1 MSVVLAIVV
10 PGVLI
15 TALVIDLAALLAW
28 LHRRW

>member
-28 LHRRW
+28 LRR